1 MCIPASEGP
10 EDDRFETTARVE
22 EFAGDILDRN
32 PHLPVLLSSGY
43 MDKKAQWEVIEE
55 KGYEF
60 KKKPYTLQNL
70 LSGVRNTLR
79 SAGRKRTP

>member
-1 MCIPASEGP
+1 MLLEERQYRGP
-10 EDDRFETTARVE
+10 Y
-22 EFAGDILDRN
+22 
-32 PHLPVLLSSGY
+32 LPVLLSSGY

-60 KKKPYTLQNL
+60 IQKPYTFRNL